1 MLPRRG
7 VCVGGVLP
15 GRSVCVWAGAPSL
28 ALPSEGLGP
37 GVPVQGTREA
47 PHDGLSMPA
56 SLSLRPVSWKAAL
69 QRAWRAPV
77 AVVGAGRMFCSC
89 LCTPGG
95 ETRPPALPGMGW
107 G

>member
-1 MLPRRG
+1 M
-7 VCVGGVLP
+7 
-15 GRSVCVWAGAPSL
+15 WAGAPSL